1 VTAESLTRIPWR
13 QAEFVVVDL
22 ETSGLDLSSD
32 EILSFAAV
40 PVRGG
45 RVIPAEMVT
54 TLVRPERPP
63 APVGIRIHGLRDADL
78 RDQLPLEQQIDLIA
92 DVLSGRILVAHAAWI
107 ERGFLG
113 RVMPP
118 ERPLTPHVIDTMTLG
133 QAVLAAEGIAC
144 PESPP
149 LGFLAQS
156 LNLPIHRPHHAD
168 GDALT
173 TAQVFIALASR
184 LNRARDA
191 SVAELL
197 DARPTPNAGIRRL
210 LAPKRRWR
218 RAER

>member
-1 VTAESLTRIPWR
+1 MSADSLTRVPWR

-40 PVRGG
+40 PVRSG

-54 TLVRPERPP
+54 TLMRPKRPP

-78 RDQLPLEQQIDLIA
+78 RDQLPLEQQLDLITDA
-92 DVLSGRILVAHAAWI
+92 LSGRILVAHAAWI
-107 ERGFLG
+107 ERGFLT
-113 RVMPP
+113 RVLPP
-118 ERPLTPHVIDTMTLG
+118 ERPLTAHVIDTMTLG
-133 QAVLAAEGIAC
+133 QAVLAADGIAC

-149 LGFLAQS
+149 LGFLAHS
-156 LNLPIHRPHHAD
+156 LNLPVHRPHHAD

-184 LNRARDA
+184 LNRGRDA
-191 SVAELL
+191 TVAELL
-197 DARPTPNAGIRRL
+197 DARPTPSAGIRGL
-210 LAPKRRWR
+210 FGANLRWR
-218 RAER
+218 RPES

>member
-1 VTAESLTRIPWR
+1 VTAESLTRVAWR

-40 PVRGG
+40 PVRCG

-54 TLVRPERPP
+54 TLMRPKRPP

-78 RDQLPLEQQIDLIA
+78 RDQPPLEQQLDLITSA
-92 DVLSGRILVAHAAWI
+92 LSGRILVAHAAWI
-107 ERGFLG
+107 ERGFLT

-118 ERPLTPHVIDTMTLG
+118 EQPLTPHVIDTMTLG

-149 LGFLAQS
+149 LGFLANS
-156 LNLPIHRPHHAD
+156 LNLPVHRPHHAD

-191 SVAELL
+191 TVAELL
-197 DARPTPNAGIRRL
+197 DTGPRPDSGIRAL
-210 LAPKRRWR
+210 LGSNLRWR
-218 RAER
+218 RPER